1 MTDAT
6 QAARLDAPRLT
17 ARTLLMDTTE
27 WVTEV
32 FLASGAR
39 LGWRRSPS
47 AVYAS
52 APLWE
57 RRLGS
62 GYYPQTPFSPV
73 FSLVG
78 GVPFW

>member
-1 MTDAT
+1 
-6 QAARLDAPRLT
+6 
-17 ARTLLMDTTE
+17 MDTTE